1 MSELT
6 TQALQYALDGLTL
19 RQQAI
24 AGNISNAQT
33 PGYKA
38 QEVDFEDL
46 LGQAVSNGTAPA
58 APTITQSTAAGDA
71 TGNNVE
77 LGAQL
82 VDAQETTLRYQS
94 MVDALNTQFRILRG
108 SMGGGFS

>member
-1 MSELT
+1 MSDLT
-6 TQALQYALDGLTL
+6 TQALQYALDGLTM

-24 AGNISNAQT
+24 AGNVSNAQT

-46 LGQAVSNGTAPA
+46 LGQAVANGTTAPA
-58 APTITQSTAAGDA
+58 PTLTQSTAAGDA
-71 TGNNVE
+71 TGNNVDMGNE
-77 LGAQL
+77 L